1 MIDRDE
7 AQTVFDNLFGADGF
21 SVQVHTW
28 PDDAGSPLAIEVV
41 AGEGAC
47 ADCLVPKSALRGI
60 LSKRLGLADGA
71 VVDVTYPPNS
81 PAYLA

>member
-7 AQTVFDNLFGADGF
+7 AQTVFDDLFGADDY
-21 SVQVHTW
+21 SVQVHAW
-28 PDDAGSPLAIEVV
+28 PDETGSPLMIEVV

-60 LSKRLGLADGA
+60 LSKRLGLAADA
-71 VVDVTYPPNS
+71 VDVTYPPNS
-81 PAYLA
+81 PAYLG